1 MDTDS
6 IAVEGSLSD
15 LKIKPVNNNGC
26 LKNYSVVTEER
37 TFEGEVTGASK
48 QNKSGKALFKLFLC
62 SYFQTVT
69 VYSN

>member
-26 LKNYSVVTEER
+26 LEKFSVVTEER

-48 QNKSGKALFKLFLC
+48 QNKSGNI
-62 SYFQTVT
+62 T
-69 VYSN
+69 